1 LDYGTSCSKH
11 KDSRKQGKNK
21 LLALRRR
28 FSEAPLTVSDSVK
41 LQLSIATS
49 VKAFHFCSIFQ
60 PMSDFLKHECGIAM
74 IRLLKPLAYY
84 QEKYGTPLYGFN
96 QLFLL
101 MEKQHNRGQD
111 GAGIGCVKL
120 NVPPGQAY
128 IARKRSIE
136 VNPLSCIF
144 QNLLRDYQNKIDEGT
159 IHPEFPDTVKQEF
172 DFGGEVL
179 LGHLRYGT
187 SGVYSIDN
195 CHPFVR
201 QSNWPT
207 KNLMLAGNF
216 TITNE
221 KAINDNLINRG
232 QHPIFGTDTQAV
244 LEEIGFHLDEAHDEI
259 YHEMRDEGIKG
270 IEIPK
275 IISQKLDPLK
285 VLEAAAAGWDGGYAI
300 AGLIGNGDSF
310 VMRDPRGIRPCF
322 YFQNEEVVAF
332 ASERVALMTIFD
344 QSIEAVKE
352 LEPGTAV
359 VIKNDGKLYSGRFA
373 KERLVTPCAF
383 ERIYFSRGN
392 DANIYRERKDLG
404 GALVEQVIQSIGN
417 DFAKSVFSF
426 VPNTAETAYYGLL
439 DALRTH
445 RRMEVKTSLLKASAE
460 GTLDEAL
467 IDQLIMDNW
476 PRGEKIAHKDI
487 KLRTFISQEK
497 GRAQLVSHV
506 YDITYGIVKPN
517 DCLVCVDDSIVRGTT
532 LKESILKILSRTNPR
547 KIVIASTAP
556 QIRYPDCYGID
567 MSELGKFIAFRS
579 VVQLIKDD
587 GQSEM
592 IKDVYRDCLSQVKL
606 PAAKQVNHV
615 KRLYDRYTDQQIS
628 RKIAELV
635 YPKNISWKGE
645 LEILFLTVEKMR
657 AALPKNNGDWYF
669 TGNYPTPGG
678 YATLNRAYIN
688 YFEQR
693 QGRAY

>member
-1 LDYGTSCSKH
+1 
-11 KDSRKQGKNK
+11 
-21 LLALRRR
+21 
-28 FSEAPLTVSDSVK
+28 
-41 LQLSIATS
+41 
-49 VKAFHFCSIFQ
+49 
-60 PMSDFLKHECGIAM
+60 MSDFLKHECGIAM
-74 IRLLKPLAYY
+74 IRLLKPLAYF

-120 NVPPGQAY
+120 NVDPGKPY
-128 IARKRSIE
+128 IARERCIKT
-136 VNPLSCIF
+136 NPLSRIF
-144 QNLLRDYQNKIDEGT
+144 QRLLKDYQKKVGKGI
-159 IHPEFPDTVKQEF
+159 IHPEFPDTVKQNF
-172 DFGGEVL
+172 AFGGEVL

-221 KAINDNLINRG
+221 KAINQNLIDRG

-244 LEEIGFHLDEAHDEI
+244 LEEIGFHLDEAHDGI
-259 YHEMRDEGIKG
+259 YHEMRDQGIEGR
-270 IEIPK
+270 EIPK
-275 IISQKLDPLK
+275 IISERLDPIQVLK
-285 VLEAAAAGWDGGYAI
+285 DATIDWDGGYTI

-310 VMRDPRGIRPCF
+310 VIRDPRGIRPCF
-322 YFQNEEVVAF
+322 YFQNDEVAAF

-344 QSIEAVKE
+344 QPIEAVKE
-352 LEPGTAV
+352 LEPGTAM
-359 VIKNDGKLYSGRFA
+359 VIKNDGTIYSKRFTA
-373 KERLVTPCAF
+373 PQPVTPCAF

-392 DANIYRERKDLG
+392 DANIYRERKALG
-404 GALVEQVIQSIGN
+404 GALMEQVIQSIDN
-417 DFAKSVFSF
+417 DFANSVFSF

-439 DALRTH
+439 DALRSH
-445 RRMEVKTSLLKASAE
+445 RRVEVKAALLKASAE
-460 GTLDEAL
+460 GTLDETL
-467 IDQLIMDNW
+467 IDQLIMENW
-476 PRGEKIAHKDI
+476 PRGEKVAHKDV

-506 YDITYGIVKPN
+506 YDITYGIIKPE
-517 DCLVCVDDSIVRGTT
+517 DCLVCIDDSIVRGTT

-567 MSELGKFIAFRS
+567 MSELGKFIAFRATIE
-579 VVQLIKDD
+579 LIKKE
-587 GQSEM
+587 GHSELL
-592 IKDVYRDCLSQVKL
+592 KEVYRECLEQTKL
-606 PAAKQVNHV
+606 PAEKQVNPV
-615 KRLYDRYTDQQIS
+615 KRLYDRYTDDQIA
-628 RKIAELV
+628 RQIAELV
-635 YPKNISWKGE
+635 YPKNVSWDGE
-645 LEILFLTVEKMR
+645 LKILFLTVEKMR
-657 AALPKNNGDWYF
+657 LALPENNGDWYF

-678 YATLNRAYIN
+678 YATLNQAYVN
-688 YFEQR
+688 YFENKHE
-693 QGRAY
+693 RAY

>member
-1 LDYGTSCSKH
+1 
-11 KDSRKQGKNK
+11 
-21 LLALRRR
+21 
-28 FSEAPLTVSDSVK
+28 
-41 LQLSIATS
+41 
-49 VKAFHFCSIFQ
+49 
-60 PMSDFLKHECGIAM
+60 MSDFLKHECGIAF
-74 IRLLKPLAYY
+74 IRLLKPLSYY

-111 GAGIGCVKL
+111 GAGIGCIKL
-120 NVPPGQAY
+120 DAVPGQPY
-128 IARKRSIE
+128 IARERSIKT
-136 VNPLSCIF
+136 NPLSRIF
-144 QNLLRDYQNKIDEGT
+144 QRLLKDYQKKVDKGT
-159 IHPEFPDTVKQEF
+159 IHPEFTETVKQNF

-187 SGVYSIDN
+187 SGVYSTKN

-221 KAINDNLINRG
+221 KEINSNLINRG

-244 LEEIGFHLDEAHDEI
+244 LEEIGFHLDEAHDAI
-259 YHEMRDEGIKG
+259 YHKMRDQGIKG
-270 IEIPK
+270 SDIPK
-275 IISQKLDPLK
+275 IISQQLDPIQVLK
-285 VLEAAAAGWDGGYAI
+285 KATANWDGGYTI

-310 VMRDPRGIRPCF
+310 VIRDPNGIRPCF
-322 YFQNEEVVAF
+322 YFQNEEVIAF

-344 QSIEAVKE
+344 QSVETVKE
-352 LEPGTAV
+352 LDPGAAM
-359 VIKNDGKLYSGRFA
+359 VIKNDGKIYSERFTDA
-373 KERLVTPCAF
+373 RPLTPCAF

-392 DANIYRERKDLG
+392 DANIYRERKALG
-404 GALVEQVIQSIGN
+404 GALMEQVIDSIDN
-417 DFAKSVFSF
+417 DFSNSVFSF

-439 DALRTH
+439 DALRSH
-445 RRMEVKTSLLKASAE
+445 RRTEVKVALLKASAE

-476 PRGEKIAHKDI
+476 PRGEKIAHKDV

-506 YDITYGIVKPN
+506 YDITYGIVKSE
-517 DCLVCVDDSIVRGTT
+517 DCLVCIDDSIVRGTT
-532 LKESILKILSRTNPR
+532 LKESILKILSRTHPR

-567 MSELGKFIAFRS
+567 MSELGKFIAFRAT
-579 VVQLIKDD
+579 VELIKGD
-587 GQSEM
+587 GQVELL
-592 IKDVYRDCLSQVKL
+592 KDIYRDCVSQVKL
-606 PAAKQVNHV
+606 PASEQVNHV
-615 KRLYDRYTDQQIS
+615 RRLYDRYTDLQIS
-628 RKIAELV
+628 KKIAELV
-635 YPKNISWKGE
+635 YPKNVNWKGD

-657 AALPKNNGDWYF
+657 TALLENGDWYF

-678 YATLNRAYIN
+678 YATLNQAYIN
-688 YFEQR
+688 YFEDK